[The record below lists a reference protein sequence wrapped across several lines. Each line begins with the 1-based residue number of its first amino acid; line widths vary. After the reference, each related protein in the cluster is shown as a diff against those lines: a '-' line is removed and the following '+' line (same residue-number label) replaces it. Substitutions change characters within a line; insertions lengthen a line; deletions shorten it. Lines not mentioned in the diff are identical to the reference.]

1 MQEYTH
7 DDIYQ
12 IKEEDIIELPYKDRK
27 DIVKSNKETKVVKYV
42 GFALFFAFILSLIL
56 GIFIGSKRK

>member
-12 IKEEDIIELPYKDRK
+12 IKEEDIIEIPNDNVVKRRK
-27 DIVKSNKETKVVKYV
+27 ESKTKKYV
-42 GFALFFAFILSLIL
+42 GYAFVFTFILSLII

>member
-42 GFALFFAFILSLIL
+42 GFALFFTFILSLIL

>member
-12 IKEEDIIELPYKDRK
+12 IKEEDIIELPNKVIAQSK
-27 DIVKSNKETKVVKYV
+27 KETKVTKYV
-42 GFALFFAFILSLIL
+42 GFAFVFTFILSLTI

>member
-12 IKEEDIIELPYKDRK
+12 IKEEDIIELPRK

-42 GFALFFAFILSLIL
+42 GFALAFTFFLTLLI

>member
-27 DIVKSNKETKVVKYV
+27 DIVKSNKETKVAKYV
-42 GFALFFAFILSLIL
+42 GFALFFTFILSLIL

>member
-12 IKEEDIIELPYKDRK
+12 IKEEDIIELPRK
-27 DIVKSNKETKVVKYV
+27 DIVKSNKKETRTAKYV
-42 GFALFFAFILSLIL
+42 GFGIAFVFLLTFILGL
-56 GIFIGSKRK
+56 FIGSKSK